1 MKAIVKVLVT
11 QSRPTLWDPI
21 DCRPPDVSVHGI
33 LQARILECVAIVL
46 SRGSSPPR
54 DRTHI
59 SHIAHRFFTI
69 QATKEAYFI
78 FPLVMCAFSINK
90 LFILFDNSAI
100 ILFGCSYVDFH
111 ELFISLSWL
120 ITVCHML
127 QIFASSFMLK
137 FISIF
142 GAFHYRHL
150 KCLYN

>member
-11 QSRPTLWDPI
+11 QSRPTLCDPI
-21 DCRPPDVSVHGI
+21 DCSPPDFSVHGI
-33 LQARILECVAIVL
+33 LQARVLEWVAIVL
-46 SRGSSPPR
+46 SRGPSPPR

-59 SHIAHRFFTI
+59 SHIARRFFTI

-78 FPLVMCAFSINK
+78 FPLVMCVFSINK

-100 ILFGCSYVDFH
+100 IPFGCSYVDFH

-120 ITVCHML
+120 ITICHML

-137 FISIF
+137 FISIC